1 MPFRSYRAASQPAP
15 RPPTSSTSDPAALQE
30 DRPRERLARLGPEAL
45 ADAELVALVLRT
57 GGRAAS
63 ALALASRT
71 LASHGGL
78 RALASAAPGQLAA
91 ERGIGPAKAASLLA
105 AFELARR
112 LAAQRLRPG
121 AALCGPADV
130 AAAFHPR
137 LRDARHERFV
147 VVLLDGRH
155 RVLRDVMVSQ
165 GTLTASLVHPRE
177 VFRPA
182 LREAA
187 AALILVHN
195 HPSGD
200 PSPSRE
206 DAEVTRRL
214 ARAGR
219 LLGIEVLDHVIVA
232 EQGFTS
238 LRERGVF
245 EGDDPGERPSS
256 RPLRP
261 DDAQ

>member
-1 MPFRSYRAASQPAP
+1 MPSPTNRRNPLQNAETSVADRSEAC
-15 RPPTSSTSDPAALQE
+15 L
-30 DRPRERLARLGPEAL
+30 DRPRERLDALGPEAL
-45 ADAELVALVLRT
+45 SDAELLALVLRT
-57 GGRAAS
+57 GRRCVP
-63 ALALASRT
+63 ALAIASRT

-78 RALASAAPGQLAA
+78 RGVAGASPFQLAS
-91 ERGIGPAKAASLLA
+91 ESGIGPAKAASLLA
-105 AFELARR
+105 SFELARR
-112 LAAQRLRPG
+112 IAAHRLRPG
-121 AALCGPADV
+121 HALSSPAEV
-130 AAAFHPR
+130 AAAFRPR
-137 LRDARHERFV
+137 LRDAAHERFV
-147 VVLLDGRH
+147 AVLLDGRH
-155 RVLRDVMVSQ
+155 RVLRDVVVSQ

-219 LLGIEVLDHVIVA
+219 LLGIEILDHVIVA
-232 EQGFTS
+232 EQGFSS

-245 EGDDPGERPSS
+245 EAEPR
-256 RPLRP
+256 
-261 DDAQ
+261 

>member
-1 MPFRSYRAASQPAP
+1 MPSRTRRRRPYRLLESPLSPVADRSEARG
-15 RPPTSSTSDPAALQE
+15 
-30 DRPRERLARLGPEAL
+30 DRPRERLTTLGPEAL
-45 ADAELVALVLRT
+45 SDAELLALVLRT
-57 GGRAAS
+57 GGRAS
-63 ALALASRT
+63 PALAIASRT
-71 LASHGGL
+71 LTRHGGL
-78 RALASAAPGQLAA
+78 RGLAGASPTQLAA

-105 AFELARR
+105 SFELARR
-112 LAAQRLRPG
+112 IAAHRLRPG
-121 AALCGPADV
+121 QALCSPADV
-130 AAAFHPR
+130 AAAFRPR
-137 LRDARHERFV
+137 LRDAAHERFV
-147 VVLLDGRH
+147 AVLLDGRH
-155 RVLRDVMVSQ
+155 RVLRDVVVSQ

-219 LLGIEVLDHVIVA
+219 LLGIEVVDHVIVA
-232 EQGFTS
+232 EQGFSS

-245 EGDDPGERPSS
+245 EPEPR
-256 RPLRP
+256 
-261 DDAQ
+261 

>member
-1 MPFRSYRAASQPAP
+1 MPSRLRRHAAH
-15 RPPTSSTSDPAALQE
+15 RLLDRPTSLPATADPDELRG
-30 DRPRERLARLGPEAL
+30 DRPRERLASLGPEAL
-45 ADAELVALVLRT
+45 SDAELVALVLRT

-63 ALALASRT
+63 AVAVATRT

-78 RALASAAPGQLAA
+78 RALAGAASRQLSA
-91 ERGIGPAKAASLLA
+91 EHGIGPAKAASLLA
-105 AFELARR
+105 AFELGRR

-121 AALCGPADV
+121 QALCSPAEV

-137 LRDARHERFV
+137 LRDAAHERFV
-147 VVLLDGRH
+147 AVLLDGRH
-155 RVLRDVMVSQ
+155 RVLRDVVVSQ

-232 EQGFTS
+232 EQGFSS

-245 EGDDPGERPSS
+245 E
-256 RPLRP
+256 P
-261 DDAQ
+261 DAP

>member
-1 MPFRSYRAASQPAP
+1 MPFHLSPRAARSAASSAQIGPDTGAP
-15 RPPTSSTSDPAALQE
+15 RE
-30 DRPRERLARLGPEAL
+30 DRPRERLATHGPEAL
-45 ADAELVALVLRT
+45 SDAELVALVLRT
-57 GGRAAS
+57 GERGAS
-63 ALALASRT
+63 ALVVASRT

-78 RALASAAPGQLAA
+78 RALAGAARGQLAA
-91 ERGIGPAKAASLLA
+91 ERGIGPAKTASLLA

-121 AALCGPADV
+121 LALGSPAAV

-137 LRDARHERFV
+137 LRDAPHERFV
-147 VVLLDGRH
+147 AVLLDGRH
-155 RVLRDVMVSQ
+155 RVLRDVVVSQ

-206 DAEVTRRL
+206 DVDVTRRL

-245 EGDDPGERPSS
+245 EPDDSGERP
-256 RPLRP
+256 
-261 DDAQ
+261 